1 MHVFKINILS
11 VLKLSPRVGVY
22 SIVLG
27 RGIEVERLGSDESLW
42 TSFILDRIRPELDA
56 ICADYGVEKMCA
68 AVLESIAE
76 VLPTWF
82 EGKKKKTIIA
92 SILYISQLMTK
103 GPRRGILKS
112 VLDGTKATK
121 PAVND
126 AVSKLIR
133 VNWELGVI
141 YVNAKFFVALK
152 KRISIPDYIVPYTV
166 AEVARVKLRL
176 TFPGLFELLEIICKK
191 NTGKD
196 CISLLM
202 EDPAKLRDV
211 ILERY
216 SLPLIAKRIAEK
228 ILRPLVEELD
238 IDIPVP
244 KLADLFVDNPEELK
258 KILSKALKKY

>member
-1 MHVFKINILS
+1 MNNN
-11 VLKLSPRVGVY
+11 
-22 SIVLG
+22 
-27 RGIEVERLGSDESLW
+27 ESLW
-42 TSFILDRIRPELDA
+42 LSFIIDRIRPELNTV
-56 ICADYGVEKMCA
+56 CADYGVEGMCI

-76 VLPTWF
+76 VFPTWF

-92 SILYISQLMTK
+92 SILYISKLIAK
-103 GPRRGILKS
+103 GPRRGTLKLILDS
-112 VLDGTKATK
+112 TKATK

-126 AVSKLIR
+126 AVSKLIK
-133 VNWELGVI
+133 VNWELGII
-141 YVNAKFFVALK
+141 YTNVKFFVALK

-166 AEVARVKLRL
+166 AEVVRVKLRL

-196 CISLLM
+196 CISLLI

-216 SLPLIAKRIAEK
+216 SLPLIVKRIAEK

-238 IDIPVP
+238 VNIPVP
-244 KLADLFVDNPEELK
+244 KLVDLFMDNPEELK
-258 KILSKALKKY
+258 KILSRAFKKY